1 MVDDAKRMRELIDIL
16 DRAAKAYYVDGR
28 EIMSNFE
35 YDALYDELEELEK
48 KTGIQMSDSPTLKVG
63 YEVAGEIPKER
74 HAKPMLSLSKTKST
88 DELKSFL
95 GEHKGLLSWKMD
107 GLTVVLTY
115 EGGSLVKGVT
125 RGNGET
131 GEIITANARVFKNIP
146 LSIKYKGT
154 LTVRGEAVILYSDFK
169 KVNEELPETDAKY
182 KNPRN
187 LCSGSVRQLDSR
199 ITKERNVR
207 FFAFGLVEADGVD
220 FKNSREYQFE
230 WLKSQGFDVVDHYA
244 VSADDIDTEVRKLE
258 KMIPDNDIPT
268 DGLVLLYD
276 DVEFGESL
284 GSTVKFPRNAIAF
297 KWKDET
303 QETVLRRIEWSASR
317 TGLINPIAVFDP
329 VELEGTSVSRA
340 SLHNLSYIRD
350 LKLGIGDRIE
360 VFKANMIIP
369 QIARNLTGSESV
381 DFPSA
386 CPVCGGET
394 MIKKEVDTETLYCI
408 NTECPAK
415 HIKKFVHFA
424 SRDAM
429 NIEGLSEATIQKF
442 IQERFLKK
450 LPDIFHLSKHKNQ
463 IVVMEGFGDKSYQ
476 KLIKAVDT
484 SRNTQLYR
492 IIYGLG
498 IPGIGLANAKAITKV
513 FDDSDKCIN
522 ATKNELL
529 EIDGVGEVLADAF
542 VDHFENEK
550 NIDEFKGIIREV
562 ILETANDNE
571 SDTLKG
577 LKFVITGSLEKFEN
591 RSKLKEYIESLG
603 GSTATSVSSNTD
615 YLISNDSSSGS
626 EKSRKAASLGVPVI
640 SEEEFIILV
649 KQKNMM

>member
-1 MVDDAKRMRELIDIL
+1 MGDDAKRMRELIDIL
-16 DRAAKAYYVDGR
+16 DRAAKAYYVDGQ

-35 YDALYDELEELEK
+35 YDALYEELEELEK

-63 YEVAGEIPKER
+63 YEISGEIPKER
-74 HAKPMLSLSKTKST
+74 HARPMLSLSKTKSI

-95 GEHKGLLSWKMD
+95 GDQKGLLSWKMD

-115 EGGSLVKGVT
+115 DEGALVKGVT
-125 RGNGET
+125 RGNGEI
-131 GEIITANARVFKNIP
+131 GEIITANARMFKNIP
-146 LSIKYKGT
+146 LSIEYKGT

-169 KVNEELPETDAKY
+169 KVNEEIPETDAKY

-199 ITKERNVR
+199 ITRERNVR
-207 FFAFGLVEADGVD
+207 FYAFGLVEAEGVD
-220 FKNSREYQFE
+220 FRNSRMYQFE
-230 WLKSQGFDVVDHYA
+230 WLKKQGFEVVDHHA
-244 VSADDIDTEVRKLE
+244 VSANDVDAAVKKLE
-258 KMIPDNDIPT
+258 KMIPENDIPT

-276 DVEFGESL
+276 DIKYGESL
-284 GSTVKFPRNAIAF
+284 GSTVKFPRNAMAF

-303 QETVLRRIEWSASR
+303 QETVLNHIEWSVSR

-340 SLHNLSYIRD
+340 SLHNISYIKD
-350 LKLGIGDRIE
+350 LKLGTGDRIE

-369 QIARNLTGSESV
+369 QIAKNLSCSGNIEIPSV
-381 DFPSA
+381 
-386 CPVCGGET
+386 CPVCGGDT
-394 MIKKEVDTETLYCI
+394 KIKKDADTQTLYCT
-408 NTECPAK
+408 NSECPAK
-415 HIKKFVHFA
+415 HIKKFVHFT

-442 IQERFLKK
+442 IQERFLKN
-450 LPDIFHLSKHKNQ
+450 LSDIFHLSDHKND
-463 IVVMEGFGDKSYQ
+463 IVALEGFGEKSYQ
-476 KLIKAVDT
+476 KLVKAVDA

-513 FDDSDKCIN
+513 FDEADKCIK
-522 ATKNELL
+522 ASIDDLL
-529 EIDGVGEVLADAF
+529 KIDGVGEVLADAF
-542 VDHFENEK
+542 VEHFKIEK
-550 NIDEFKGIIREV
+550 NTDELKDIIKEV
-562 ILETANDNE
+562 VLEASNNNE

-591 RSKLKEYIESLG
+591 RSELKNYIESLG
-603 GSTATSVSSNTD
+603 GSTANSVSSNTD
-615 YLISNDSSSGS
+615 YLISNDSSSES
-626 EKSRKAASLGVPVI
+626 EKSRKAASLGIPVL